1 MQDSDLVKI
10 LATSLFGT
18 AERRVAER
26 PDSQPAKAPD
36 PCASKA
42 PEAMR
47 WPSDFPAKH

>member
-18 AERRVAER
+18 GERRVSER
-26 PDSQPAKAPD
+26 PDSRPAEVPD
-36 PCASKA
+36 PSASEA